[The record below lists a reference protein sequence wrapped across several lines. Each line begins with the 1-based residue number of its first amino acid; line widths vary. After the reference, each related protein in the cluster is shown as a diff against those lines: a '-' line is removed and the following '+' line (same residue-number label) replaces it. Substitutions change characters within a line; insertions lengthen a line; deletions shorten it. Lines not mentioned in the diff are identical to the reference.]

1 MKKVTR
7 KKKAAYSVMEPGQQA
22 GSSTRRRKKS
32 DDPAEVNLN
41 AMTEAIHDEQDVVS
55 LCEMSV
61 GGQSFGIDTRRI
73 GEVLGGR
80 ELQRVPLAP
89 AFIGGVVP
97 YRGEVL
103 TTVSFRALLG
113 LTEKA
118 ETNCVLV
125 LEDEDA
131 SQRFGLVVDAV
142 GGVVMVSRRMLEAN
156 PSTLDARGK
165 WLFDGAYKT
174 EDGLMV
180 QLDPQRLQPT
190 KLAEAEIFRHSGG
203 AA

>member
-1 MKKVTR
+1 MKKAG
-7 KKKAAYSVMEPGQQA
+7 KKKGTNQGVEPGQEGIRAARQ
-22 GSSTRRRKKS
+22 RRKG
-32 DDPAEVNLN
+32 DDAAEVTLS
-41 AMTEAIHDEQDVVS
+41 AMNDVIHDEEEVVS
-55 LCEMSV
+55 LCEMSA
-61 GGQSFGIDTRRI
+61 GGQSFGIDARRI

-80 ELQRVPLAP
+80 ELQRVPMAP

-113 LTEKA
+113 LTENSD
-118 ETNCVLV
+118 TNCVLV
-125 LEDEDA
+125 LEDEDS
-131 SQRFGLVVDAV
+131 SQRFGLVVDRV
-142 GGVVMVSRRMLEAN
+142 GGVVTVSRRMLEAN
-156 PSTLDARGK
+156 PSTLDAREK

-190 KLAEAEIFRHSGG
+190 KLAEAEIFRQSGG

>member
-1 MKKVTR
+1 MKKTVKKKVTNGE
-7 KKKAAYSVMEPGQQA
+7 AEPGVR
-22 GSSTRRRKKS
+22 GTRRRKKR
-32 DDPAEVNLN
+32 DDAAEVNLS
-41 AMTEAIHDEQDVVS
+41 AMNDAIQDEEDVVS

-80 ELQRVPLAP
+80 ELQRVPMAP

-142 GGVVMVSRRMLEAN
+142 GGVVTVSRRMFEAN

-190 KLAEAEIFRHSGG
+190 KLAEAEIFRQSGG